1 MSPMRFAGKVNA
13 PEFPA
18 DLDWL
23 NTAQPLSITQLRGK
37 LVLLD
42 FWTFC

>member
-1 MSPMRFAGKVNA
+1 MASDTARFIRA

-18 DLDWL
+18 ALEWI
-23 NTAQPLSITQLRGK
+23 NTQPLTLDDVRGK

-42 FWTFC
+42 FWTYG